1 MKRIALL
8 MYLVFSLPLLSQNKP
23 DYSKIDMML
32 VRSDFKKVIDTCTRI
47 LALDSLNSEVYY
59 RLGLAYQNLLSDD
72 KALDCFSTAATIS
85 PDNNNYAFTVA
96 KSYFNKGKT
105 GLAKPFL
112 MQLYAADSINWPY
125 AFYLT
130 SIYMAEGKYDE
141 SIKIYDRFYRQD
153 TSNYIFTDKLGY
165 AYLRSGDFNSAIE
178 VFNKS
183 LALNPK
189 DINAMKN
196 LAYLYAGTFGAG
208 PAIKLLTKG
217 IDIDSTDMDLYA
229 RRGAINFTVSNFVR
243 ALGDYLKLL
252 SSGDSTVLNLK
263 RVGIGF
269 AKNNQSS
276 NAIDFLLKAYK
287 KDSTDLDVLSYLG
300 QTYMFLN
307 EPKKSAYYY
316 KSLIDV
322 LTPFGTQLGLDY
334 ILLGEVLKS
343 DQQYVESITAYL
355 KSQNFRSDNNIYM
368 IIANLYDEKLKDI
381 PKAIRY
387 YELYLNKI
395 KSSKSKYD
403 NDYSESITKR
413 IESLKK
419 INKSK

>member
-153 TSNYIFTDKLGY
+153 MSNYIFTDKLGY